1 MDISI
6 KNKIN
11 KKGKDFISMKATT
24 DELQIHGDG
33 VSTCSP
39 ATEDREREYR
49 DMAWLDF

>member
-33 VSTCSP
+33 VSSTIVGGG
-39 ATEDREREYR
+39 A
-49 DMAWLDF
+49 